1 MTLTAKSEDL
11 RCMRFDWL
19 RACYEVRSYPRAKSE
34 ISHRLWRKKL
44 EIKKAV
50 WGDPIR
56 IPKYL
61 TTNFG
66 KKQKPMSIKYYLKCG
81 AVLNY
86 KNTRCLEALDARVAI
101 KTINEIKRRP

>member
-1 MTLTAKSEDL
+1 
-11 RCMRFDWL
+11 MRFDWL

-61 TTNFG
+61 NNKFW
-66 KKQKPMSIKYYLKCG
+66 
-81 AVLNY
+81 
-86 KNTRCLEALDARVAI
+86 
-101 KTINEIKRRP
+101 